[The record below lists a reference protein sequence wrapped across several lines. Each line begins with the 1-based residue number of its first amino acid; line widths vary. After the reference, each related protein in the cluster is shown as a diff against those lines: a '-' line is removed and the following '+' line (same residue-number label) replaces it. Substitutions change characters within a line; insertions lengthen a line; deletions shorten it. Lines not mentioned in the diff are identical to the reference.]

1 MLKFATPTIL
11 TLCILFTSCAS
22 MNSSQKREL
31 SNWQAQNLEVQEK
44 NKTTAA
50 LLNILPGIGDF
61 YNGNPGYGI
70 ANLLLW
76 PASVLWAPVGGASGA
91 DEANYFATKAYVEEL
106 ESKKKKLKN
115 DVEIAFI
122 GSQISKKDFLVAH
135 KKIDSMGLKEFQQP
149 LEVKDI
155 LPGLLD
161 PHEALREPTSTKN
174 K

>member
-1 MLKFATPTIL
+1 MLKFATPAIL
-11 TLCILFTSCAS
+11 TVSIFLTSCAS

-61 YNGNPGYGI
+61 YNGNPGYGV

-76 PASVLWAPVGGASGA
+76 PFSVLWAPVGGASGA

-106 ESKKKKLKN
+106 ETKKKKLKS

-122 GSQISKKDFLVAH
+122 GNQISKRDFLVAH
-135 KKIDSMGLKEFQQP
+135 KKIDAMALKEFQNSV
-149 LEVKDI
+149 EVKDI
-155 LPGLLD
+155 LPSVLD
-161 PHEALREPTSTKN
+161 PHEVLREPTSTK
-174 K
+174 